1 MTHSTEAAASASA
14 GRSPDA
20 IAVLTADHR
29 QVQQW
34 FTEFQ
39 STNSLP
45 REETLALDI
54 CNAIRVHA
62 DIDEE
67 IFYPAFL
74 EATREQYKHQEAMRE
89 HEAMRDLIKEI
100 EHAGPTEDM
109 FFAKVH
115 VLCDLFTHHVAEEEK
130 ARGIFF
136 DAQHSALDL
145 DALGGTIQAR
155 KSELLEADV

>member
-1 MTHSTEAAASASA
+1 MTSSTEAPASAPA
-14 GRSPDA
+14 GHALDA

-29 QVQQW
+29 QVQKW

-39 STNSLP
+39 STNSLAG
-45 REETLALDI
+45 EETLALDI

-74 EATREQYKHQEAMRE
+74 EATHEQYKHQEAMRE
-89 HEAMRDLIKEI
+89 HEAMRELINEI

-115 VLCDLFTHHVAEEEK
+115 VLCDLFTHHVTEEEK

-155 KSELLEADV
+155 KSELLESNY